1 MVHQSILSKDDFV
14 VINDGEMHQVTA
26 ITEENAASAST
37 EQVSA
42 SIQEQLA
49 ATQEVENVSEQLS
62 LSAVGLQENV
72 EKFKL

>member
-1 MVHQSILSKDDFV
+1 MVHQSILSKGDFV
-14 VINDGEMHQVTA
+14 VINDGEIHQVTA
-26 ITEENAASAST
+26 IAEENAAST

-49 ATQEVENVSEQLS
+49 ATQEVANASEQLS
-62 LSAVGLQENV
+62 LTAVGLQENV